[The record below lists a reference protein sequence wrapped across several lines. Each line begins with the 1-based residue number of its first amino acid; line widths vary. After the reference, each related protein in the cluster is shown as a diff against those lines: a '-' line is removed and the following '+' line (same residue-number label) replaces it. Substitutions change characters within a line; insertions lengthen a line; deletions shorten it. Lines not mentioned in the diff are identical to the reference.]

1 MTLLG
6 YNCPENLVQVKLLEG
21 AGSGPSVAAFLGRAV
36 EPPVEAAVK
45 NALRLLEDI
54 GAIQEETEAL
64 TKLGR
69 HLAALPLPPRVGKM
83 LLFGVMFGCLDPILT
98 VACCMAYR
106 CVTTSCS
113 NLTPWTLLMYLGG
126 MRGRGKGE
134 RGVGVCGFRLIK

>member
-1 MTLLG
+1 MLLG
-6 YNCPENLVQVKLLEG
+6 NHCPQYLLQVKLLEG

-36 EPPVEAAVK
+36 EPPVEAAVT

-64 TKLGR
+64 TELGR

-106 CVTTSCS
+106 
-113 NLTPWTLLMYLGG
+113 
-126 MRGRGKGE
+126 
-134 RGVGVCGFRLIK
+134 